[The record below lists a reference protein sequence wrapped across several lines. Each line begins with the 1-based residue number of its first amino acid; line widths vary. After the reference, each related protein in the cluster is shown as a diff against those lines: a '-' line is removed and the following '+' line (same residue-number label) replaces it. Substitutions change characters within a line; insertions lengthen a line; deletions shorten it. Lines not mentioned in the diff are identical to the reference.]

1 MEDFMKKVLVTGA
14 AGFIG
19 KSLVKELI
27 DRGTE
32 VYAVVNNSRLDTSG
46 IQTDMLHII
55 QCDLSRDTSGIEA
68 LEDKGIDVV
77 YHLAWRGSYGPER
90 CDISIQLGNVKMG
103 MDCFKAA
110 EKAGCQKFIAAGTI
124 SEFLVIDRKP
134 YGEQVKAM
142 NQVYAIAKECFHSFL
157 RAASYDS
164 STRPVWC
171 RLSNIYGPD
180 LSISNIIS
188 YEIKTLT
195 SGAVPEFSDAMQP
208 YNFIYIKD
216 CIQALIAAGEGECQ
230 HNEYFIGGKESC
242 QLAWYLKI
250 VEKQFPGCAGIGI
263 GKRENDGLL
272 YSGGWFDISGLK
284 DDFGFVPAYSFEDGI
299 KETADLV
306 KRKLSSSAPE

>member
-124 SEFLVIDRKP
+124 SEFLVIDREP
-134 YGEQVKAM
+134 YGEWSSDVRSSDLLQRNVF
-142 NQVYAIAKECFHSFL
+142 ILFL
-157 RAASYDS
+157 GQLHM
-164 STRPVWC
+164 T
-171 RLSNIYGPD
+171 
-180 LSISNIIS
+180 
-188 YEIKTLT
+188 
-195 SGAVPEFSDAMQP
+195 AVPGLYGAGCQ
-208 YNFIYIKD
+208 IYMVQT
-216 CIQALIAAGEGECQ
+216 C
-230 HNEYFIGGKESC
+230 
-242 QLAWYLKI
+242 
-250 VEKQFPGCAGIGI
+250 P
-263 GKRENDGLL
+263 
-272 YSGGWFDISGLK
+272 
-284 DDFGFVPAYSFEDGI
+284 
-299 KETADLV
+299 
-306 KRKLSSSAPE
+306 SAIL

>member
-1 MEDFMKKVLVTGA
+1 MQKVLVTGA

-19 KSLVKELI
+19 KALVKELT
-27 DRGTE
+27 DRGME
-32 VYAVVNNSRLDTSG
+32 VYAVVNNNRLDTSG
-46 IQTDMLHII
+46 IRPDKLHII
-55 QCDLSRDTSGIEA
+55 QCDLSMDTSEIEA
-68 LEDKGIDVV
+68 LEGKGLDVA

-90 CDISIQLGNVKMG
+90 CDASIQLENVKMG

-110 EKAGCQKFIAAGTI
+110 QKAGCQKFIAAGTI
-124 SEFLVIDRKP
+124 SEFLVMDKEP
-134 YGEQVKAM
+134 YGRQIKAIS
-142 NQVYAIAKECFHSFL
+142 QIYAIAKDCFHSL
-157 RAASYDS
+157 LEAASYGN
-164 STRPVWC
+164 STRSVWC

-188 YEIKTLT
+188 YEIKALA
-195 SGAVPEFSDAMQP
+195 SGLVPEFSDALQP

-299 KETADLV
+299 RETVDLV
-306 KRKLSSSAPE
+306 KRKFKDSTPG